1 MKSLSVNSRKI
12 ENLVYFLI
20 WALVFS
26 VPYFSQRDDNVVDWK
41 KVIVECLHLLG
52 YLAVFLLNV
61 YVLVPKLLLEKKY
74 TKYFGFTFGLISLI
88 IMINLFVQIGPKPQ
102 DQPVLNRP
110 SNEIKPQPL
119 QQDHGFEPRRQPK
132 PPLMVFVDNFIIC
145 ILITGAGTA
154 TKLVTKW
161 LDEEKLRMDIE
172 KEQLQTNLTLLRNQV
187 SPHFFMN
194 TLNNIHTL
202 VDINTESAKDA
213 LVRLSTLMRYFLYDS
228 ARGQIELRKEVEFI
242 KSFISLMELRFSDE
256 VDVQLVIPNNI
267 PEVRIPPMLFI
278 SFLENA
284 FKHGVRYPLK
294 SFIYF
299 EMQVNGSNLQCT
311 VKNSRHPIIE
321 VPHGEYS
328 GLGLKNIKKSLH
340 LLYGNTY
347 KLDIAENEKTYEV
360 HLTIPL
366 S

>member
-1 MKSLSVNSRKI
+1 MKSLSLNSRKI

-26 VPYFSQRDDNVVDWK
+26 VPYFSQRDNYVVDWT
-41 KVIVECLHLLG
+41 KVIVECLHLSG

-61 YVLVPKLLLEKKY
+61 YILVPKLLLEKKY

-88 IMINLFVQIGPKPQ
+88 IMINLFVQIGPKPP

-110 SNEIKPQPL
+110 DTEIKPQPI
-119 QQDHGFEPRRQPK
+119 QQDQGFEPRREPR
-132 PPLMVFVDNFIIC
+132 PPLMVFVDNFVIC
-145 ILITGAGTA
+145 ILIIGAGTA
-154 TKLVTKW
+154 TKLITKW

-228 ARGQIELRKEVEFI
+228 ARGQIELKKEVEFI

-256 VDVQLVIPNNI
+256 VDVQLVIPDNI

-284 FKHGVRYPLK
+284 FKHGVRYPLN

-299 EMQVNGSNLQCT
+299 ELHVDGSLLHCT
-311 VKNSRHPIIE
+311 VKNSRHPAIE
-321 VPHGEYS
+321 FQRDEYS
-328 GLGLKNIKKSLH
+328 GIGLVNIKKSLQ
-340 LLYGNTY
+340 LIYGDDY
-347 KLDIAENEKTYEV
+347 KLMIAENEKTYEV
-360 HLTIPL
+360 NLTIPL

>member
-1 MKSLSVNSRKI
+1 MKTLSLNSRKI
-12 ENLVYFLI
+12 ESLVYFLI

-26 VPYFSQRDDNVVDWK
+26 VPYFSQRNDNVVDWK
-41 KVIVECLHLLG
+41 KVIVECLHLSG
-52 YLAVFLLNV
+52 YLVVFLINV
-61 YVLVPKLLLEKKY
+61 YLLVPRLLLEKRY

-88 IMINLFVQIGPKPQ
+88 IVINLFVQIGPKPQ
-102 DQPVLNRP
+102 GQPVFNRP
-110 SNEIKPQPL
+110 STEIRPQPIS
-119 QQDHGFEPRRQPK
+119 QDQNFEPRREPR
-132 PPLMVFVDNFIIC
+132 PPLMVFVDNFVIC
-145 ILITGAGTA
+145 ILIIGAGTA
-154 TKLVTKW
+154 TKLITKW

-256 VDVQLVIPNNI
+256 VDVQLVIPDNI

-284 FKHGVRYPLK
+284 FKHGVRYPIK

-299 EMQVNGSNLQCT
+299 ELQVNGSILDCT
-311 VKNSRHPIIE
+311 VKNSRHPAVE
-321 VPHGEYS
+321 VPHDEYS
-328 GLGLKNIKKSLH
+328 GIGLKNIKKSLQ
-340 LLYGNTY
+340 LLYGDDY
-347 KLDIAENEKTYEV
+347 KLIIAENEKTYEV
-360 HLTIPL
+360 NLTIPL

>member
-1 MKSLSVNSRKI
+1 MKTLSLNSRKI

-20 WALVFS
+20 WVLVFS

-41 KVIVECLHLLG
+41 KVIVECLHLSG
-52 YLAVFLLNV
+52 YLVVFLINV
-61 YVLVPKLLLEKKY
+61 YLLVPRLLLEKRY

-102 DQPVLNRP
+102 DQPELNRP
-110 SNEIKPQPL
+110 STEIRPQQIL
-119 QQDHGFEPRRQPK
+119 QDHNFEPPREPK

-161 LDEEKLRMDIE
+161 LNEEKLRMDIE

-228 ARGQIELRKEVEFI
+228 ARGQIELRKEVEFL

-256 VDVQLVIPNNI
+256 VDVQLVIPENI

-284 FKHGVRYPLK
+284 FKHGVRYPNK

-299 EMQVNGSNLQCT
+299 ELQVDGSILHCT
-311 VKNSRHPIIE
+311 VKNSKHPAVE
-321 VPHGEYS
+321 VPHDEYS
-328 GLGLKNIKKSLH
+328 GIGLKNIKKSLQ
-340 LLYGNTY
+340 LLYGDDY
-347 KLDIAENEKTYEV
+347 KLIIAENEKTYEV
-360 HLTIPL
+360 NLTIPL

>member
-1 MKSLSVNSRKI
+1 MKSLSLNSRKI
-12 ENLVYFLI
+12 ESLVYFLI
-20 WALVFS
+20 WALVYS
-26 VPYFSQRDDNVVDWK
+26 VPYFSQRDEYVIDWK
-41 KVIVECLHLLG
+41 KVIVEWLHLSG

-102 DQPVLNRP
+102 DQPVFNRP
-110 SNEIKPQPL
+110 STEIRPQPIPL
-119 QQDHGFEPRRQPK
+119 DQDVESPREPK

-145 ILITGAGTA
+145 ILIVSAGTA

-161 LDEEKLRMDIE
+161 LEEEKLRMDIE

-242 KSFISLMELRFSDE
+242 KSFISLMELRYSDE
-256 VDVQLVIPNNI
+256 VDVQLVVPEIV
-267 PEVRIPPMLFI
+267 PEVKIPPMLFI

-294 SFIYF
+294 SFIYIKI
-299 EMQVNGSNLQCT
+299 QVNENHLHCT
-311 VKNSRHPIIE
+311 VKNSKLPVVE
-321 VPHGEYS
+321 VQHDEYS
-328 GLGLKNIKKSLH
+328 GIGLENIKKSLH
-340 LLYGNTY
+340 LLYGNDY
-347 KLDIAENEKTYEV
+347 KLIISDNEKTYKV
-360 HLTIPL
+360 NLTIPL

>member
-1 MKSLSVNSRKI
+1 MKKLSLNSRKI
-12 ENLVYFLI
+12 ESLVYFLI

-26 VPYFSQRDDNVVDWK
+26 VPYFSQRNDNVVDWK
-41 KVIVECLHLLG
+41 KVIVECLHLSG
-52 YLAVFLLNV
+52 YLAVFLLKV
-61 YVLVPKLLLEKKY
+61 YILVPKLLLEKKY
-74 TKYFGFTFGLISLI
+74 TTYFGFTFGLIFLI

-102 DQPVLNRP
+102 GQPVFNRP
-110 SNEIKPQPL
+110 STEIRPQPIS
-119 QQDHGFEPRRQPK
+119 QDQNFEPRREPR
-132 PPLMVFVDNFIIC
+132 PPLMVFVDNFVIC
-145 ILITGAGTA
+145 ILIIGAGTA
-154 TKLVTKW
+154 TKLITKW

-256 VDVQLVIPNNI
+256 VDVQLVIPDNI

-278 SFLENA
+278 TFLENA

-299 EMQVNGSNLQCT
+299 ELHVDGSLLQCT
-311 VKNSRHPIIE
+311 VKNSRHSAIE
-321 VPHGEYS
+321 VPHDEYS
-328 GLGLKNIKKSLH
+328 GIGLKNIKKSIQ
-340 LLYGNTY
+340 LLYGDDY
-347 KLDIAENEKTYEV
+347 KLMIAENEKTYEV
-360 HLTIPL
+360 NLTIPL
-366 S
+366 

>member
-1 MKSLSVNSRKI
+1 MKSLSLNSRKI
-12 ENLVYFLI
+12 ERLVYFLI

-26 VPYFSQRDDNVVDWK
+26 VPYFGQRHDYVIDWK
-41 KVIVECLHLLG
+41 RVIIEWLHIGG
-52 YLAVFLLNV
+52 YFTIFLLNV
-61 YVLVPKLLLEKKY
+61 YVLVPRLLLQKKY
-74 TKYFGFTFGLISLI
+74 PKYFGFTFGFIFLVIL
-88 IMINLFVQIGPKPQ
+88 INLLVQNGPKPQ
-102 DQPVLNRP
+102 DQPVFNRP
-110 SNEIKPQPL
+110 STELKPQLMPP
-119 QQDHGFEPRRQPK
+119 DNGFGPGREPKSPFV
-132 PPLMVFVDNFIIC
+132 VFVDNFIIC
-145 ILITGAGTA
+145 ILITGAGTT

-228 ARGQIELRKEVEFI
+228 ARGQIELKKEVEFI

-256 VDVQLVIPNNI
+256 VDVHLVIPATV
-267 PEVRIPPMLFI
+267 PDVRIPPMLFI

-299 EMQVNGSNLQCT
+299 EMQVNGSILKCS
-311 VKNSRHPIIE
+311 VRNSKHPAIE
-321 VPHGEYS
+321 VHRDDYS
-328 GLGLKNIKKSLH
+328 GIGLENIKKSLQ
-340 LLYGNTY
+340 LLYGEDY
-347 KLDIAENEKTYEV
+347 KLNIADNEKTYEV
-360 HLTIPL
+360 NLTIPL